1 MFKISDGLVLE
12 RRLIIWIYQGKGD
25 MWNKQLMTV
34 FVLVQLLIFPNIM
47 GNKPVEPDKEG
58 IVKGKVFDSKSKQP
72 VEYATVAIYSSI
84 DNSVITGTISDQHGE
99 FKIKGLKPGSFYI
112 VVSFM
117 GYEDNRFDDIIIDR
131 GRMLVDL
138 GEIKLGAGRTAL
150 DEVEVVAERQSVEFK
165 IDKKVVSVG
174 KQMTSA
180 SLSAIEVLENVPSV
194 RVDIEGNVSLRGSTG
209 FTVLIDGKPT
219 VLEPSDA
226 LRQTPASTIENIEI
240 ITNPSAKYQ
249 PDGTAGII
257 NIITKKNRTQGMQGL
272 VNLKGGSFGSY
283 GGDFLLNWRK
293 KTTNFYIGGDY
304 NNRPFPGE
312 SYSERRTTAD
322 GITTIIKADGD
333 NERSYN
339 GGGLRTGF
347 DWDITQRD
355 FFSVGLRYGNYQM
368 QSNSELDY
376 LTTTMPDDNLV
387 EELSLNDSERGGDY
401 VSLTGNYQHK
411 FAQKGHE
418 LNAQVNYR
426 YRDGDEFSKNVLQDA
441 AGIINDGSKTTEKGP
456 SGRWELRLDYT
467 KPVGETDKFEAG
479 FQGRASESEDVTELY
494 WYESDQQ
501 DFILQ
506 SDKSNNTQY
515 NRNIYALY
523 STYNGNLG
531 NFGYQA
537 GLRGEYTFREIT
549 SVKENDRY
557 TIDRFDYFP
566 TLHLSYKLPKD
577 HQVMASYSRR
587 IDRPRGYYLEPF
599 ITWEDMYNVRQG
611 NPDLKPEYIDAL
623 ELAYLK
629 QWEKSQLSLEGY
641 YRVTHN
647 KVERIKSVYEE
658 GILLSTV
665 ANVGTDYALGLE
677 AMYNVP
683 LFKWWEVNLMGNI
696 YDYRIEG
703 VKNEESFERSSFN
716 WSSRVNNTFRLNK
729 RSQLQFNGNY
739 DSPSITSQGESKG
752 YYTLNAAFRMDFM
765 DRKLSATVQAR
776 DLFGTAKHESI
787 TEEPDF
793 YNYQKRIRNA
803 PVISFTLSY
812 RINNFI
818 QKRRNGNRGNDSGG
832 MEEEF

>member
-1 MFKISDGLVLE
+1 MDKL
-12 RRLIIWIYQGKGD
+12 GKGN
-25 MWNKQLMTV
+25 MLKKVLFTV
-34 FVLVQLLIFPNIM
+34 MVMVQLLVMPNVS

-58 IVKGKVFDSKSKQP
+58 IVKGKVYDIKSKQP
-72 VEYATVAIYSSI
+72 VEYATVAVYSSV
-84 DNSVITGTISDQHGE
+84 DNSVVTGTISDQNGE
-99 FKIKGLKPGSFYI
+99 FRIKGLQPGSFYI

-117 GYEDNRFDDIIIDR
+117 GYADNRFDDIIIEHSR
-131 GRMLVDL
+131 SMVDL
-138 GEIKLGAGRTAL
+138 GEIKLGAGRTSL
-150 DEVEVVAERQSVEFK
+150 EEVEVVAERQSVEFK

-249 PDGTAGII
+249 PDGTGGII
-257 NIITKKNRTQGMQGL
+257 NIITKKNRTQGVQGL

-283 GGDFLLNWRK
+283 GGDFLLNWRQK
-293 KTTNFYIGGDY
+293 STNFYIGGDY
-304 NNRPFPGE
+304 NNRPFPGD
-312 SYSERRTTAD
+312 SYSERRTVKND
-322 GITTIIKADGD
+322 TTTVILAKGE
-333 NERSYN
+333 NERSHN
-339 GGGLRTGF
+339 GGGFRTGF

-368 QSNSELDY
+368 VSNSHLDY
-376 LTTTMPDDNLV
+376 TTTKIPGDYLLK
-387 EELSLNDSERGGDY
+387 ELSLNDSERGGGY
-401 VSLTGNYQHK
+401 VSVTGNYQHK

-418 LNAQVNYR
+418 LSAQVNYR
-426 YRDGDEFSKNVLQDA
+426 YRDGDEFSKNVLKDA
-441 AGIINDGSKTTEKGP
+441 TGVINDGSKTTEKGP

-467 KPVGETDKFEAG
+467 KPVGESDRFEAG
-479 FQGRASESEDVTELY
+479 FQGRTDESDDITELY
-494 WYESDQQ
+494 RYNVNQQ

-506 SDKSNNTQY
+506 SEKSNNTHY
-515 NRNIYALY
+515 NRNIYGLY
-523 STYNGNLG
+523 TTYNGNLG
-531 NFGYQA
+531 NFGYQV
-537 GLRGEYTFREIT
+537 GLRGEYTYREIT
-549 SVKENDRY
+549 SAKENERF
-557 TIDRFDYFP
+557 TIDRLDYFP

-611 NPDLKPEYIDAL
+611 NPDLNPEYIDAL
-623 ELAYLK
+623 ELGYLK
-629 QWEKSQLSLEGY
+629 QWDKGQLSLEGY

-647 KVERIKSVYEE
+647 KVERIKSVYAE
-658 GILLSTV
+658 GILLSSV
-665 ANVGTDYALGLE
+665 ANVGTDYALGVE

-683 LFKWWEVNLMGNI
+683 LFKWWEVNLMGDM

-703 VKNEESFERSSFN
+703 VKSEESFERSSFN
-716 WSSRVNNTFRLNK
+716 WSSRVNNTFKLTK

-765 DRKLSATVQAR
+765 DRQMSATVQAR
-776 DLFGTAKHESI
+776 DLLGTAKHETI
-787 TEEPDF
+787 TQEPDF
-793 YNYQKRIRNA
+793 YNYNKHSRSA
-803 PVISFTLSY
+803 PVISFTVSY

-818 QKRRNGNRGNDSGG
+818 QKRRNGNSGNDSGG